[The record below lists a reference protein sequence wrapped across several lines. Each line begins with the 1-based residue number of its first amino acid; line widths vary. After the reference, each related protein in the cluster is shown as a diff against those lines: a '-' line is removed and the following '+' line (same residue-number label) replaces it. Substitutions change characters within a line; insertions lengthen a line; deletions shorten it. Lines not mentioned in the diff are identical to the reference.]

1 MADANTKPG
10 QGTGQGLDLVKGHRV
25 LEQCFLFRPLDER
38 AKQELIARA
47 HRRTFA
53 QGERIFGAGSPGQSM
68 MAVLSGTVRISI
80 LTATGK
86 EIVLADLP
94 AGEVFG
100 EMALLDGKDRSADA
114 TAHSKCELLV
124 FERRDVLP
132 FLRSHPDICLT
143 LLELLSLRLRR
154 LDERMADIAFVD
166 LPARLAKTLLRSAQ
180 PAQPN
185 RPARLSQ
192 SQGDLAKMI
201 GGTRETV
208 NRCLRDWQRQ
218 GILELKAG
226 WTIILRPDALEELA
240 GVP

>member
-1 MADANTKPG
+1 MVDNGPKPAAGQAAEPPKG
-10 QGTGQGLDLVKGHRV
+10 QGV
-25 LEQCFLFRPLDER
+25 LERCFLFRPLDER
-38 AKQELIARA
+38 SKQELVARA

-53 QGERIFGAGSPGQSM
+53 AGERIFEAGSPGQSM

-80 LTATGK
+80 LTAKGK
-86 EIVLADLP
+86 EIVLADLS

-114 TAHSKCELLV
+114 TALGKCDLLV
-124 FERRDVLP
+124 LERREVLP
-132 FLRSHPDICLT
+132 FLRSHPDVCLT

-185 RPARLSQ
+185 RPPRLSLSQ
-192 SQGDLAKMI
+192 SDLAKMI

-208 NRCLRDWQRQ
+208 NRCLADWQRQ
-218 GILELKAG
+218 GLIELKGG
-226 WTIILRPDALEELA
+226 WTVLLKPEAIEELSA
-240 GVP
+240 G